1 MATTDKAKANN
12 VSKLFSLANN
22 LKKIHNISQKE
33 AFAMA
38 KEQLEAA
45 AKEAAAPAPA
55 TTSPVNSANPVA
67 SPELTERLEAAMK
80 AGNVRFSFLNE
91 KGKLI
96 TTVGTMRPEAVPT
109 TRKVDGKK
117 DARSA
122 DMRVFYDVR
131 HGIYRQFNVNK
142 VVGITTEAVKRGRVK
157 TVKAEATPAAEAK

>member
-1 MATTDKAKANN
+1 MATTNTTKANN

-33 AFAMA
+33 AFDMA
-38 KEQLEAA
+38 KEQLEAQ
-45 AKEAAAPAPA
+45 AKEAAATPA
-55 TTSPVNSANPVA
+55 PVNSANPVA
-67 SPELTERLEAAMK
+67 PTGLTERLESAMK

-96 TTVGTMRPEAVPT
+96 TTVGTTRPEAVPT

-157 TVKAEATPAAEAK
+157 KVAETDAPAVAEAK